1 MRKGLSAI
9 AAGFALLVLGPF
21 LFAGAG
27 VRGETGGGTI
37 VPGQGIER
45 FSIGA
50 PAPDS
55 RALRTIRKT
64 QGIGISTVGGTIG
77 RITVSSPRYEVARNR
92 LKPGATLAEVLR
104 FYGRGEKDMR
114 GSVIV
119 LTYPD
124 QGVEFVIDPAD
135 ERIRSITVFR
145 PVARKPPAEQYRKLY
160 KYREQL
166 KVK

>member
-9 AAGFALLVLGPF
+9 VVGVALLGLGPR
-21 LFAGAG
+21 LPADG
-27 VRGETGGGTI
+27 VRGETGEGTI
-37 VPGQGIER
+37 VPGQRIER
-45 FSIGA
+45 FNIGD

-55 RALRTIRKT
+55 RTLRAIRKSK
-64 QGIGISTVGGTIG
+64 GIGITTAGGIIG
-77 RITVSSPRYEVARNR
+77 RITVSSPRYEVERNR

-104 FYGRGEKDMR
+104 FYGRGEKALK

-119 LTYPD
+119 LTYAD

-145 PVARKPPAEQYRKLY
+145 PVIQKPSAEQYRKLY
-160 KYREQL
+160 EHRDKL
-166 KVK
+166 KAK